1 MRRASRAALVLLV
14 VLPVVQLLLPA
25 RPSTAAE
32 PPASSGSAGVL
43 VVGVAGLR
51 WDDLGPD
58 TPSLNALAA
67 TGAVGALSVKALPR
81 LTCPAD
87 GWLTLGAGARA
98 RAYATH
104 SEPCGPSLAADPDDA
119 ARNAASRDGA
129 RLGALATA
137 RGGRVEVS
145 GPGAALA
152 TSRSGTGSGP
162 LGAPPGTPSAAP
174 PGTPSATPGQPVVL
188 LDAGTLAGTLGG
200 DQSADEPADRRAAL
214 RRVDAVV
221 ARAVETRPPAVDLI
235 VVGVSE
241 SVGSRAAHLHV
252 AIATGPSFPRGA
264 LSSPSTR
271 RAPYVQLIDV
281 APTVLGLLGTPVPA
295 TMDGQPWRV
304 AGPAPSVTE
313 LVDLDRR
320 AQGQREATVPFFA
333 LVYATTLIAFGLA
346 VWRRRRSVVE
356 GVALTSAAVLGASY
370 LANLLPWWRYAS
382 PLLALLAVTLPIAV
396 TVALAARALG
406 RRTSAVMFPAGVV
419 CAFVAVVLLADLVTG
434 ARLQLDSIGGYSP
447 LVAGRFAGIGN
458 VAFGVLAA
466 AVLLATAALTRRAAA
481 VVVVAVATVLVDGAP
496 PWGSDVGGVLALVP
510 AFALLI
516 LLRAG
521 RRRSVLRLGVAA
533 LAGVAVVA
541 AFGLA
546 DWSRPAPE
554 RTHLGR
560 FVQDVV
566 DGSAGELLRRKAD
579 AIFGL
584 LFLNPATAL
593 IPGVVAAVVY
603 LVLRPPDP
611 LRRAFEQAPAW
622 RHGLQALGVACLLGF
637 ALNDSGAAVPALAA
651 AVAVPATA
659 AVAARAVAGRSET
672 RDRAV
677 TGPGASPPGQGT
689 VPVA

>member
-1 MRRASRAALVLLV
+1 M
-14 VLPVVQLLLPA
+14 
-25 RPSTAAE
+25 
-32 PPASSGSAGVL
+32 L

-67 TGAVGALSVKALPR
+67 TGAVGALSVKVLPR

-98 RAYATH
+98 QAYATH
-104 SEPCGPSLAADPDDA
+104 SEPCGPSLAADPADVPG
-119 ARNAASRDGA
+119 NAASRDGA

-137 RGGRVEVS
+137 LEGRVEVS

-152 TSRSGTGSGP
+152 TSR
-162 LGAPPGTPSAAP
+162 PGTQ
-174 PGTPSATPGQPVVL
+174 PGTQAVTPGQPVVL
-188 LDAGTLAGTLGG
+188 VDAGTLG
-200 DQSADEPADRRAAL
+200 SADRPTDRGTAL

-221 ARAVETRPPAVDLI
+221 ARAVEVRPPAVDLI

-241 SVGSRAAHLHV
+241 SVDSRTAHLHV

-281 APTVLGLLGTPVPA
+281 APTVLSLLGTPVPA

-304 AGPAPSVTE
+304 AGQAPSIAE

-333 LVYATTLIAFGLA
+333 VVYATTLIAFGLA
-346 VWRRRRSVVE
+346 VWRRSRSVVE

-370 LANLLPWWRYAS
+370 LANLLPWWRYDT
-382 PLLALLAVTLPIAV
+382 PLLALLAVTVPIAV
-396 TVALAARALG
+396 TVALGARALG
-406 RRTSAVMFPAGVV
+406 RRTSAVMLPAGVV
-419 CAFVAVVLLADLVTG
+419 CAFVAVVLLGDLVTG
-434 ARLQLDSIGGYSP
+434 ARLQLDSVGGYSP

-466 AVLLATAALTRRAAA
+466 AVLLATTALTRRAAA
-481 VVVVAVATVLVDGAP
+481 IVVVAVATVLIDGAP
-496 PWGSDVGGVLALVP
+496 PWGGDVGGVLALVP
-510 AFALLI
+510 AFVLLAL
-516 LLRAG
+516 RRTG
-521 RRRSVLRLGVAA
+521 RRLSVLRLAVAA
-533 LAGVAVVA
+533 LAGVSVVVV
-541 AFGLA
+541 FGLA

-593 IPGVVAAVVY
+593 VPGVVAAVVY

-611 LRRAFEQAPAW
+611 LRQAFEQAPAW

-677 TGPGASPPGQGT
+677 TGPGASPPGRGT